1 MNSITMYG
9 HLDINIH
16 LCILGNTWWLWVFK
30 SMWLF
35 VNSIVLTGSKDGLE
49 EKSKAP
55 IQKTPLFQKSC
66 LSITSY
72 DGDLEVREYFSIFS
86 LN

>member
-1 MNSITMYG
+1 
-9 HLDINIH
+9 
-16 LCILGNTWWLWVFK
+16 
-30 SMWLF
+30 MWLF

-55 IQKTPLFQKSC
+55 IQKHHFF
-66 LSITSY
+66 ITSD
-72 DGDLEVREYFSIFS
+72 DGDLEVREYFSILS

>member
-16 LCILGNTWWLWVFK
+16 LCILVNTWWLWVFK

-35 VNSIVLTGSKDGLE
+35 VNLIVLTGNKDGLE

-55 IQKTPLFQKSC
+55 IQKHHF
-66 LSITSY
+66 SITSY
-72 DGDLEVREYFSIFS
+72 DGDLEVREYFSILS

>member
-1 MNSITMYG
+1 M
-9 HLDINIH
+9 
-16 LCILGNTWWLWVFK
+16 FK

-35 VNSIVLTGSKDGLE
+35 VNSIVLIGSKDGLE

-55 IQKTPLFQKSC
+55 IQKHHFF
-66 LSITSY
+66 ITSD
-72 DGDLEVREYFSIFS
+72 DGDLEVREYFSILS